1 MDVFY
6 VVRTES
12 YAPVV
17 SVGYH
22 SCKSKGVKFKIFFF
36 PSFRFLMHQVRQNLK
51 AREPIRTR
59 TVQLRPRLHLAKQK
73 LPSYSTLDGRE

>member
-6 VVRTES
+6 VVRMEIRS
-12 YAPVV
+12 GRFCRL
-17 SVGYH
+17 SLLQ
-22 SCKSKGVKFKIFFF
+22 KQKGVKFKIFFF

-59 TVQLRPRLHLAKQK
+59 TVQLRPRLHLAKQR
-73 LPSYSTLDGRE
+73 LPS

>member
-22 SCKSKGVKFKIFFF
+22 CCKSKGVKFKILFF

-51 AREPIRTR
+51 TSGFIRTR
-59 TVQLRPRLHLAKQK
+59 TVHLRPRLHLAKQR
-73 LPSYSTLDGRE
+73 LPS

>member
-1 MDVFY
+1 MDDVFY
-6 VVRTES
+6 DVRTES

-22 SCKSKGVKFKIFFF
+22 YCKSKGVKFKIFFF

-51 AREPIRTR
+51 ASGFTRTR
-59 TVQLRPRLHLAKQK
+59 TVQLRPRLHLVKQR
-73 LPSYSTLDGRE
+73 LPS